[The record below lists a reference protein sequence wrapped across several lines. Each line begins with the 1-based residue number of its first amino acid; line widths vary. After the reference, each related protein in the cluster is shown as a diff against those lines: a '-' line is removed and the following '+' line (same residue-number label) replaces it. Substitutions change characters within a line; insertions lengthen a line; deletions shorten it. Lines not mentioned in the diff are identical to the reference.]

1 MSVKF
6 NSVFLKYKGHDINI
20 TNNIDEKHPKDPFK
34 SSDFRRVTIFLNDGE
49 FEEVQHVD
57 EFSMDVNDL
66 IEALHKAK
74 ELIDWHIDSNE
85 MLRKI

>member
-1 MSVKF
+1 MSFKF
-6 NSVFLKYKGHDINI
+6 NSVFLTYKGHSINI
-20 TNNIDEKHPKDPFK
+20 TNNIDEGHPP
-34 SSDFRRVTIFLNDGE
+34 DFRRVTIFLNDGE

-57 EFSMDVNDL
+57 EFSMDVDDL

-85 MLRKI
+85 MLRVALTEKLY